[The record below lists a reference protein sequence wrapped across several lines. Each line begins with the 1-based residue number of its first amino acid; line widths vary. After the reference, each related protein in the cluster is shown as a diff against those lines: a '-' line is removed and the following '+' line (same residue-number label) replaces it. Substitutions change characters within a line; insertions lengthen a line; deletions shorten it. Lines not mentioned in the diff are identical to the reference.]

1 MERFAL
7 QIGDV
12 AARAGVSV
20 DTVRYYERRQLLARA
35 PRTYGG
41 FRLFTPET
49 IERIHFIK
57 QAQEIG
63 LSLDEIKQLLSTG
76 GGADECQTVR
86 DLLRAKL
93 TELDERIRKMRDFR
107 RTLNGHLAACERE
120 LQQHG
125 DAAACPVVVEIT
137 TTKATKKRK
146 KL

>member
-1 MERFAL
+1 MDGSAL

-12 AARAGVSV
+12 ASRAGVSI
-20 DTVRYYERRQLLARA
+20 DTVRYYERRHLLARA
-35 PRTYGG
+35 PRTGGG

-63 LSLDEIKQLLSTG
+63 FSLDEIRDLLTNG
-76 GGADECQTVR
+76 GGAAECQRVH
-86 DLLRAKL
+86 DLLQLKL
-93 TELDERIRKMRDFR
+93 TELDERMKKMRDFR
-107 RTLNGHLAACERE
+107 RTLTHHLAACERE

-137 TTKATKKRK
+137 GTKAARK
-146 KL
+146 KKL